1 MFFSV
6 TKLALQICRVR
17 MCTQCMCTKQV
28 CETCMAKIGPAG
40 ECVAG
45 SFQN

>member
-1 MFFSV
+1 MFIAV
-6 TKLALQICRVR
+6 TKLAHQLCRDC
-17 MCTQCMCTKQV
+17 MCTQCMCSKQV
-28 CETCMAKIGPAG
+28 CGTCMAKIGPAG